1 MANKEGKMKNA
12 MGIYPDQVFLNGQ
25 VITMDESRPAAKAVA
40 VKWDRIAAVGSNQE
54 ILNLAGPDTQKVD
67 FAGKT
72 VMPGFI
78 EPHNHFAH
86 AGITTLLYADLQSP
100 PLGQVKNVK
109 DLIEALRERAGR
121 TPRGKWILGRGY
133 DDTLLA
139 EQRHPTR
146 EDLDQVSKENP
157 VWIVH
162 TSGHLS
168 VANTRALEIAG
179 VTGSTPQPAGGVIRI
194 DPKTGQPDGVLE
206 EMPAQMLVS
215 RYMPSLTLEQRLKG
229 LALAAKQYLQM
240 GVTSSYDAGV
250 IFPRGDRTEIIAYQK
265 AVSQGMLPIRIT
277 MMVGVDFLLGC
288 GGDGPAFLTGFGD
301 SRLRVG
307 PAKIIVDGS
316 IQGYTGWLAEPYHV
330 PFKGDAAYRG
340 YPVTS
345 PDQLNPMVV
354 KAHREGIQVASH
366 GNGDAAID
374 AILDA
379 YRLAQKEFPRADS
392 RHRIEHCQMAR
403 EDQLDQMVEL
413 GVSPSFFVSHTFYW
427 GDRHKSIFIGP
438 ERAMRISP
446 LKTARKRGIRFSIH
460 SDCPVTPVS
469 PLFCVFAAVNRI
481 TRNGEVLGPE
491 YRLTVE
497 EALRT
502 VTIDAAWQ
510 NFEEE
515 IKGSIEVGKLADF
528 TVLAENPL
536 KVAPEK
542 IKDIKIEGVFI
553 GGRKVDSAQIG

>member
-1 MANKEGKMKNA
+1 MAEEKRM
-12 MGIYPDQVFLNGQ
+12 YPDQVFLNGQ
-25 VITMDESRPAAKAVA
+25 VVTMNESRPAAEAVA
-40 VKWDRIAAVGSNQE
+40 VKWDRIAAVGSSRE
-54 ILNLAGPDTQKVD
+54 ILNLAGPDTRHVD
-67 FAGKT
+67 LAGKIL
-72 VMPGFI
+72 MPGLI

-86 AGITTLLYADLQSP
+86 AGIASLLFANLQSP
-100 PLGQVKNVK
+100 PLGQVKNIK
-109 DLIEALRERAGR
+109 DLVEVLRDKAGR
-121 TPRGKWILGRGY
+121 TPRDGWILGRGY

-146 EDLDQVSKENP
+146 GDLDLVSKENP

-168 VANTRALEIAG
+168 VANSRALEVAG
-179 VTGSTPQPAGGVIRI
+179 VTGSIPQPPGGVIRI

-215 RYMPSLTLEQRLKG
+215 MHIAPLTLEQRLEG
-229 LALAAKQYLQM
+229 LTLAAKQYLQM

-250 IFPRGDRTEIIAYQK
+250 VFPRGDRTEVIAYQK
-265 AVSQGMLPIRIT
+265 AVSRGTLPIRVT
-277 MMVGVDFLLGC
+277 MMVGADFLLAC

-301 SRLRVG
+301 TRLRVG

-316 IQGYTGWLAEPYHV
+316 IQGYTGWLSRPYHQ
-330 PFKGDAAYRG
+330 PFKGDTAYRG
-340 YPVTS
+340 YPVTP
-345 PDQLNPMVV
+345 PDRLKPMVA
-354 KAHREGIQVASH
+354 KAHREGIQVACH

-379 YRLAQKEFPRADS
+379 YRLAQKEFPRPDS

-403 EDQLDQMVEL
+403 EDQLDQMAEL

-438 ERAMRISP
+438 ERAKRISP
-446 LKTARKRGIRFSIH
+446 LKTARERGIRFSIH

-469 PLFCVFAAVNRI
+469 PLFCVFAAVNRL

-491 YRLTVE
+491 YRLSVP
-497 EALRT
+497 EALRA

-510 NFEEE
+510 NFEEK

-528 TVLAENPL
+528 TILGENPV
-536 KVAPEK
+536 KIAPEK
-542 IKDIKIEGVFI
+542 IKDIQIEGVFI
-553 GGRKVDSAQIG
+553 GGRKIDWAGLDQ

>member
-1 MANKEGKMKNA
+1 MSNA
-12 MGIYPDQVFLNGQ
+12 KGIYPDRVFLNGQ
-25 VITMDESRPAAKAVA
+25 VITMNESRPAAEAVA

-54 ILNLAGPDTQKVD
+54 ILNLTGPETQKVD
-67 FAGKT
+67 LAGKT
-72 VMPGFI
+72 LMPGFI
-78 EPHNHFAH
+78 EPHNHFAT
-86 AGITTLLYADLQSP
+86 AGIASLLFANLQSP
-100 PLGQVKNVK
+100 PLGTVKNIK
-109 DLIEALRERAGR
+109 DLIEVLREKAGR
-121 TPRGKWILGRGY
+121 MPQGEWVCGRGY
-133 DDTLLA
+133 DDTLLS

-146 EDLDQVSKENP
+146 DDLDQVSKETP

-168 VANTRALEIAG
+168 VANTRALEMAG
-179 VTGSTPQPAGGVIRI
+179 VTRSTPQPPGGVIRI

-215 RYMPSLTLEQRLKG
+215 RYMPSLTLEQRLEG

-250 IFPRGDRTEIIAYQK
+250 IFPRGDRTEMIAYQR
-265 AVSQGMLPIRIT
+265 AISQGILPIRVT

-316 IQGYTGWLAEPYHV
+316 IQGYTGWLSRPYHM
-330 PFKGDAAYRG
+330 PFKGDTAYRG

-345 PDQLNPMVV
+345 PDQLNPMVI

-379 YRLAQKEFPRADS
+379 YRLAQNEFPRADS

-438 ERAMRISP
+438 ERAKRISP
-446 LKTARKRGIRFSIH
+446 LKTAREKRIRFSIH

-481 TRNGEVLGPE
+481 TRKGEVLGPE

-497 EALRT
+497 EALRA

-515 IKGSIEVGKLADF
+515 IKGSIELGKLADF

-536 KVAPEK
+536 KIAPEK

-553 GGRKVDSAQIG
+553 GGRKVDSVQNG